1 MKNML
6 NLIQSAFQKTH
17 ARYCKILNN
26 YYPAHKSAGFTE
38 RNLTGNFVYC
48 LEQLLG
54 ENAIS
59 WFEAPINLETKE
71 HIDAV
76 VFDLER
82 KHSILIEAKRFS
94 NPGKKIIEA
103 KSDIERLRNP
113 ENHNVLERELRDMTI
128 ESRYGIILA
137 DVWKETK
144 TKNEIYDTWP
154 ESICDRGEVLW
165 SGKCGF
171 EGLEIN
177 GEWKNFYNLLIAV
190 FEV

>member
-1 MKNML
+1 ML
-6 NLIQSAFQKTH
+6 TLIQSAFQKTH
-17 ARYCKILNN
+17 PRYCKILNN

-76 VFDLER
+76 VFDMER
-82 KHSILIEAKRFS
+82 RCSIQIEAKRFS

-103 KSDIERLRNP
+103 KTCRP
-113 ENHNVLERELRDMTI
+113 
-128 ESRYGIILA
+128 YGAIGSFFNFILLQ
-137 DVWKETK
+137 
-144 TKNEIYDTWP
+144 TWRP
-154 ESICDRGEVLW
+154 YRPQ
-165 SGKCGF
+165 
-171 EGLEIN
+171 
-177 GEWKNFYNLLIAV
+177 
-190 FEV
+190 